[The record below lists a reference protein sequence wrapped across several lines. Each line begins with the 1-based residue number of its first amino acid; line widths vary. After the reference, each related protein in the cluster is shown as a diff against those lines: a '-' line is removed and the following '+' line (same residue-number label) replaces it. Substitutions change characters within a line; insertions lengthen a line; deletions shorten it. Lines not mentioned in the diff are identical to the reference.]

1 MSADTERQ
9 SVMNPRPT
17 MPPPAALGGAGAGP
31 ARTKTT
37 TAKGTAAKTPP
48 PTAKVSPGAKGTR
61 GTKGTAAAGA
71 PAASKATRM
80 ATAARAQTPA
90 VKTALGAT
98 AAEET
103 VTAEAATPEAVRPR
117 SRKNAR
123 QPAAVVPE
131 AATPG
136 PTPEAGRPPARPR
149 RGFLGRRSNRR
160 ITVDNRS
167 LLLWLS
173 EALAVL
179 ARRLLVV
186 LKVLAALGALAGV
199 LWLGRLGVQH
209 VVASPRFALREIRV
223 GPAEHLGR
231 DQIVA
236 AAGVTL
242 GDRLLS
248 LDTDAVAARLARHP
262 WITAARVRRELPST
276 LVIEVTERRAA
287 AVAAL
292 GGLYLVDGNGHA
304 FKPATLEE
312 ADGLVV
318 VTGLSREQFAGRR
331 DASESAFREALAL
344 LDAYQYQ
351 EGLATAGAGTGLAAP
366 RRRGARPA
374 LSEIHIDP
382 RSGFSLF
389 FYDGGAEV
397 RLGRDR
403 IAEKLA
409 RLDQILLA
417 LGPRGLAS
425 LRVVHLDGPAEDR
438 IPIRLAEAADAA
450 GEPSSPA
457 SGGALA
463 TRPSGKSGASAGKAG
478 ATRSKSPATP
488 PKPGSIATKPAVA
501 GSPAAPKPS
510 PRPLSA
516 AQEVKKSTATHNPV
530 ISGKRAAVTP
540 ATPATTA
547 PDLDT
552 D

>member
-1 MSADTERQ
+1 
-9 SVMNPRPT
+9 
-17 MPPPAALGGAGAGP
+17 
-31 ARTKTT
+31 
-37 TAKGTAAKTPP
+37 
-48 PTAKVSPGAKGTR
+48 
-61 GTKGTAAAGA
+61 
-71 PAASKATRM
+71 
-80 ATAARAQTPA
+80 
-90 VKTALGAT
+90 VKTALGAA

-103 VTAEAATPEAVRPR
+103 VTAPSATPEPVRPR
-117 SRKNAR
+117 RRKNAR
-123 QPAAVVPE
+123 QAAATVPE
-131 AATPG
+131 AAA
-136 PTPEAGRPPARPR
+136 PEPAADRPPARPR

-167 LLLWLS
+167 LLLWFS
-173 EALAVL
+173 EALALL
-179 ARRLLVV
+179 ARRLLAV

-236 AAGVTL
+236 AAGVTP
-242 GDRLLS
+242 GDHLLS

-351 EGLATAGAGTGLAAP
+351 DVLATAGAGVGLGAP

-425 LRVVHLDGPAEDR
+425 LRVVHLDGTAEDR
-438 IPIRLAEAADAA
+438 IPIRLAEPADAA

-457 SGGALA
+457 SGPALA
-463 TRPSGKSGASAGKAG
+463 TRPSGKPAATAGKG
-478 ATRSKSPATP
+478 GPTRSKSPATP
-488 PKPGSIATKPAVA
+488 PKPGLIGTKPAVA
-501 GSPAAPKPS
+501 GSPAAPKS
-510 PRPLSA
+510 AAPRPLSA
-516 AQEVKKSTATHNPV
+516 GQEVKKSTATHNPV
-530 ISGKRAAVTP
+530 ISGRRAAVTP
-540 ATPATTA
+540 PTPATTA

>member
-1 MSADTERQ
+1 MSADTERP
-9 SVMNPRPT
+9 SVTRPRPT
-17 MPPPAALGGAGAGP
+17 IPPAVVLGGPASGP
-31 ARTKTT
+31 ARTTT
-37 TAKGTAAKTPP
+37 TAKGTAAKATATATATAPAKAT
-48 PTAKVSPGAKGTR
+48 TAKATTAKAKATTAKALGTE
-61 GTKGTAAAGA
+61 A
-71 PAASKATRM
+71 PAKAPV
-80 ATAARAQTPA
+80 AKA
-90 VKTALGAT
+90 ALGAT
-98 AAEET
+98 GATDAVTTESAPTET
-103 VTAEAATPEAVRPR
+103 TRSRP
-117 SRKNAR
+117 RKNAR
-123 QPAAVVPE
+123 PPAAIVPE
-131 AATPG
+131 AAA
-136 PTPEAGRPPARPR
+136 PEAAPAQPPARPR
-149 RGFLGRRSNRR
+149 RGLLGRRSNRR

-167 LLLWLS
+167 VLLWLG
-173 EALAVL
+173 EALGLL
-179 ARRLLVV
+179 ARRLLTV
-186 LKVLAALGALAGV
+186 LKGLAALGAMAGV
-199 LWLGRLGVQH
+199 VYLGRLGVQH
-209 VVASPRFALREIRV
+209 VVASSRFALREIRV

-231 DQIVA
+231 DEIVA
-236 AAGVTL
+236 AAGVAP
-242 GDRLLS
+242 GARLLS
-248 LDTDAVAARLARHP
+248 LDTDEVAARLARHP
-262 WITAARVRRELPST
+262 WITAARVRRQLPST

-351 EGLATAGAGTGLAAP
+351 DGLAAAGTGVGVGAA
-366 RRRGARPA
+366 RGRGMRPA

-409 RLDQILLA
+409 RLDQILSA

-425 LRVVHLDGPAEDR
+425 LRVVHLDGAAEDR
-438 IPIRLAEAADAA
+438 IPIRLVDPTDAP
-450 GEPSSPA
+450 GEPSTP
-457 SGGALA
+457 
-463 TRPSGKSGASAGKAG
+463 SAGPAPGPRPGGKPAATAG
-478 ATRSKSPATP
+478 KVAATSRPAAPSPKPATP
-488 PKPGSIATKPAVA
+488 SPKPATTTT
-501 GSPAAPKPS
+501 
-510 PRPLSA
+510 RPTSRSVSA
-516 AQEVKKSTATHNPV
+516 AQEVKKSTATPNPV

-540 ATPATTA
+540 PTPVSTA